1 MFILKKKSEGQR
13 NGNPQMP
20 ETRREIKA
28 RAEKEADVLVAHLVF
43 LASLFTVP
51 NYTTNAASL
60 FTLWMPVFFLP
71 QMISPF
77 KYLITRSSCA
87 QAHCFCYPILF
98 SGSTIVSCLSA
109 NSHQPTNKITP
120 PILKNPS
127 LGPTLLFT
135 SHPIFL
141 LLWRAKSSR
150 ESSGLS
156 AFSLEPI
163 SMRVCLHPSTEAAHQ
178 GPPRLQFSIFNLFDP
193 SATFTEFTPFFWKQV
208 FHLASKYLLSLL
220 SCLTDYFSFADS
232 SSSPYKHGNA
242 PTLSLRH
249 SKQSLNF
256 PPHFPVPAACKA
268 LPLLTSPHL
277 HPSQRPRP
285 PSFRSLFKYHHL
297 TFLS

>member
-1 MFILKKKSEGQR
+1 
-13 NGNPQMP
+13 MP

-28 RAEKEADVLVAHLVF
+28 RAEKEADVLVAHLVL

-120 PILKNPS
+120 PILKNPF
-127 LGPTLLFT
+127 LGPTLLFR

-163 SMRVCLHPSTEAAHQ
+163 SMRVCLHP
-178 GPPRLQFSIFNLFDP
+178 
-193 SATFTEFTPFFWKQV
+193 
-208 FHLASKYLLSLL
+208 FH
-220 SCLTDYFSFADS
+220 
-232 SSSPYKHGNA
+232 
-242 PTLSLRH
+242 
-249 SKQSLNF
+249 
-256 PPHFPVPAACKA
+256 
-268 LPLLTSPHL
+268 
-277 HPSQRPRP
+277 
-285 PSFRSLFKYHHL
+285 
-297 TFLS
+297 